1 MEHKPLN
8 EDSLSISTNEHT
20 LIEEEYHKDSPF
32 EKYGFKSQQEFD
44 DWNYEDSF
52 NWEPS
57 IDENGNYVPPKYGA
71 DENYVRRSSTLTEI
85 LGNNNE

>member
-52 NWEPS
+52 NWDPS
-57 IDENGNYVPPKYGA
+57 VDEDGNY
-71 DENYVRRSSTLTEI
+71 I
-85 LGNNNE
+85 LGSTKNMNSLPNERIFYVSDKFGNRI